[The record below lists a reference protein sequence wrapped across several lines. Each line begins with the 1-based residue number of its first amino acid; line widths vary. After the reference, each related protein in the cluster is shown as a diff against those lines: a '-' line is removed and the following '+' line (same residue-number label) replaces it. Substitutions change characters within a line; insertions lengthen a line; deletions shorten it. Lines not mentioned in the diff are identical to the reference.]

1 MRPFSKII
9 IKLTLLAALVSTA
22 LTSLVYS
29 KEKAL
34 FYSAFTKF
42 ETDFK
47 RFDEVGKTLNLL
59 AGIGVTYRISEKSSL
74 RLSTPFL
81 KSLSG
86 TREFTYLDGSLGF
99 NYTYFK
105 EKKGFSLSSHIG
117 IGLPYSK
124 NSRENS
130 YLQTKITLSPSL
142 NYDVKKIPDLKLTI
156 VPTFTKNFH
165 RSNTNAYGSSNNSYI
180 WSLSGA
186 AVYKIDL
193 KSSLELKGSL
203 LKLVTYGGYGKDRY
217 SFEGSYSRSITKNL
231 MSRLSVSNG
240 GELTDYNG
248 DLNVKIFDAQKA
260 LFSLSLY
267 YSF

>member
-1 MRPFSKII
+1 MRSLSKIL
-9 IKLTLLAALVSTA
+9 IKLTLIAALVSTA
-22 LTSLVYS
+22 LTSLVNS
-29 KEKAL
+29 KEKDL
-34 FYSAFTKF
+34 SYSAFTKF

-47 RFDEVGKTLNLL
+47 RFDEDGKTLNLL
-59 AGIGVTYRISEKSSL
+59 AGIGVTYRINEKSSL

-86 TREFTYLDGSLGF
+86 TREFTYLDGSLSF
-99 NYTYFK
+99 NHIYFK
-105 EKKGFSLSSHIG
+105 EKEGFSLTSHIG

-124 NSRENS
+124 NSRENT

-142 NYDVKKIPDLKLTI
+142 NYKVKKIPNLKLTI

-165 RSNTNAYGSSNNSYI
+165 RSNTNAYGSSNHSYI
-180 WSLSGA
+180 WSFSGA
-186 AVYKIDL
+186 ALYQLDP

-203 LKLVTYGGYGKDRY
+203 LKLVTYGAYAKDRY